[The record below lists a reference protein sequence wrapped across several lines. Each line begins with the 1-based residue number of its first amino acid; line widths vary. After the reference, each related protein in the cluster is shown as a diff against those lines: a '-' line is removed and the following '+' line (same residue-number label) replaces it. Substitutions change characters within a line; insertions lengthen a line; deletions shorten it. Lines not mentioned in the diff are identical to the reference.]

1 MRIRRKFLQL
11 TKQTIP
17 HGYEHLL
24 ECHLPSGYKKDEHGN
39 YFINIGDNYTTMFT
53 CHLDTA
59 SKQKVAVKHRFD
71 GNLIK
76 TDGSSILG
84 ADDKAGMIV
93 LLYMIE
99 KNIPGLYYFFVGE
112 EVGCIGSRKLAK
124 AFNHPNISKVVSFDR
139 RGTHSI
145 ITEQIYGRCCSD
157 DFAQTLSKNF
167 SQVDRGLKL
176 TPDNTGILT
185 DSAQF
190 IDIVPECTN
199 ISVGYY
205 KEHTGSESQD
215 IEYLRRLCVA
225 CTKINWESLPVVRKC
240 DDSDLKQKEINLDD
254 LDLDLDLNLDLDDL
268 DLDLGLTPKM
278 KELKIKEIELE
289 SKLILQFLKTQEYN
303 PKTISWD
310 GCECYCEEEDGHSIY
325 IGSREELKCYIDEL

>member
-17 HGYEHLL
+17 HGNEHLL
-24 ECHLPSGYKKDEHGN
+24 ESHLPAGYEKDTHGN

-59 SKQKVAVKHRFD
+59 SRNKVEIRHRFD

-76 TDGSSILG
+76 TDETSILG

-124 AFNHPNISKVVSFDR
+124 AFNHTNITKIVSFDR

-157 DFAQTLSKNF
+157 DFAQALSKNF

-190 IDIVPECTN
+190 IELVSECTN

-205 KEHTGSESQD
+205 KEHTVSECQD
-215 IEYLRRLCVA
+215 IEYLRRLCAA
-225 CTKINWESLPVVRKC
+225 CAKIDWESLPVVRKC
-240 DDSDLKQKEINLDD
+240 DDSDLKKNDFNLND
-254 LDLDLDLNLDLDDL
+254 LDLDFNLDLDDL

-303 PKTISWD
+303 PKKIIWD
-310 GCECYCEEEDGHSIY
+310 GCECYCEEEDGQSIY
-325 IGSREELKCYIDEL
+325 IGSREELKDYIDEL